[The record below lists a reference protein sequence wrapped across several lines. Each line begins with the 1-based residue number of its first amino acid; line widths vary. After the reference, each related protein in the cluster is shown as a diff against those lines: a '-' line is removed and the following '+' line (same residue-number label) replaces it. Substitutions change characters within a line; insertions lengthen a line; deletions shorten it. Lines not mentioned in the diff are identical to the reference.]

1 MPAGRV
7 RGFEE
12 RDVLHVTELHRRVFP
27 ALNGHGAPP
36 EAYHA
41 YFREIFLTNPL
52 SGGESP
58 SLVYEEGGD
67 VVGFLGVIHRQMSLR
82 GQPVRMATSSQFIVD
97 PGRRA
102 TLAGIE
108 LVRALL
114 AGPQDFTLADEA
126 IDLTRR
132 LWEGLGGA
140 TVPLYSLSW
149 VRVLRPF
156 EFAVRRWGGGR
167 RLASA
172 WLPASHLADAVATR
186 LPGTPFRPPASALRG
201 EELDGE
207 ALAACLAEFPQD
219 RALRPAYD
227 GRAAAWLLEILAR
240 KPGSGPLRKTLV
252 RDAGGEIAG
261 WYLYAATR
269 GGIAEVIQLGAREG
283 SIGAVLDHLSAQAWR
298 DGIVGLIG
306 RLDPRS
312 VGEFTARRCFFH
324 HRGYWTLV
332 HARDPRV
339 LTALQRGDA
348 FVTRLEGEWCL
359 RFQVGAA

>member
-1 MPAGRV
+1 MPTGRV

-12 RDVLHVTELHRRVFP
+12 RDIPGVTELHRRVFP
-27 ALNGHGAPP
+27 ARNGHPAPP

-52 SGGESP
+52 SAGEPP
-58 SLVYEEGGD
+58 SLVYEDGGE
-67 VVGFLGVIHRQMSLR
+67 VVGFLGVVRRQMTLR
-82 GQPVRMATSSQFIVD
+82 GQPICMATSSQFIVE
-97 PGRRA
+97 PGRRT

-114 AGPQDFTLADEA
+114 AGPQDLTLADEA
-126 IDLTRR
+126 IDPTRK

-140 TVPLYSLSW
+140 TAPLYSLYW

-156 EFAVRRWGGGR
+156 EFATRRWGLGR
-167 RLASA
+167 RLTRA
-172 WLPASHLADAVATR
+172 WIPASRLADAVVTR
-186 LPGTPFRPPASALRG
+186 LPGTPFHPPASELRG
-201 EELDGE
+201 EELDGD
-207 ALAACLAEFPQD
+207 ALAACLAELPQD

-227 GRAAAWLLEILAR
+227 GRAAAWLLEILTR

-252 RDAGGEIAG
+252 RDAAGEIVG
-261 WYLYAATR
+261 WHLYAASR
-269 GGIAEVIQLGAREG
+269 GGIAEVIQLGARDG

-298 DGIVGLIG
+298 EGIVGLIG
-306 RLDPRS
+306 RIDPRS

-332 HARDPRV
+332 HARDPK
-339 LTALQRGDA
+339 LLQILQRGDA
-348 FVTRLEGEWCL
+348 FLTRLEGEWCL
-359 RFQVGAA
+359 RFQAGAP